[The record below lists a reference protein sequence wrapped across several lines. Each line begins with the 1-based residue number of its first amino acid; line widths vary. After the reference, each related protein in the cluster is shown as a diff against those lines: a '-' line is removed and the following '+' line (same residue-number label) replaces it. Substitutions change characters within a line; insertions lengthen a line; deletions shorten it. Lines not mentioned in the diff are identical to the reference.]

1 MILIKDINGCMCHCR
16 KLIVLKKDVHT
27 PFTLSKESL
36 DESKIRNGHFQLV
49 GKCNNENGVFES
61 IVPAKLAR

>member
-1 MILIKDINGCMCHCR
+1 MCHCR
-16 KLIVLKKDVHT
+16 QLIVLKKDVHT

-36 DESKIRNGHFQLV
+36 DESRIRTGHFQLV

>member
-1 MILIKDINGCMCHCR
+1 MCHCR

-36 DESKIRNGHFQLV
+36 DESRIRTGHFQLV
-49 GKCNNENGVFES
+49 VKCNNENERSV
-61 IVPAKLAR
+61 AKP

>member
-1 MILIKDINGCMCHCR
+1 MCHCR
-16 KLIVLKKDVHT
+16 KLIVLKKDVRV

-36 DESKIRNGHFQLV
+36 DESRIRTGHFQLV